1 MQFRILGSLEA
12 VADGVTADLG
22 PPKQRSVLAILLMHA
37 GEIVPTDRLIDL
49 LWGDHPPRTAAH
61 SVQIYVSELR
71 KVLEPLSGG
80 RLIATRQPGYQLD
93 TPPETIDA
101 HEFEALVE
109 AGRKALEE
117 RDRGRGTDLLRLA
130 HQLWRGPALSDF
142 AYEEF
147 AQPYIRRL
155 HDLHLDAIEDLV
167 GALLEAGRTTEVL
180 SLLDA
185 AIREDPLRE
194 RSRELLMLAL
204 YRSGRHAEALRTY
217 ERLRVLLAEE
227 LGLDPSPPLQRMQER
242 VLLHDPSLLA
252 TPAAEAAEAT
262 VEARNP
268 YKGLRPFGEEDAADF
283 FGRDTLVEAVLD
295 RMRTGARLVALVGPS
310 GSGKSSV
317 LAAGVVPRL
326 RAGALPGSDRWVIAF
341 LVPGARPME
350 DIAAVISKATGVPV
364 GLTELLDAPAGGGP
378 GSALRMMPA
387 DARLVIV
394 MDHFEELF
402 TVTEET
408 VRRRFLQALAAAV
421 SRPDGQVIVLLTLRA
436 DFYDRPLSHTGFGEV
451 FVPAVMN
458 VLPMTAEEL
467 ESAVVGPVERVGVAV
482 EPALLA
488 PLLAETAD
496 QPGAL
501 PLMQYALT
509 DLFDRRTGAT
519 LTLAAYREIG
529 GLHGILSRRAETV
542 YTAMDPDQQ
551 RAAMQVFLRLVR
563 PGRGTIDSRR
573 RIPLQDLTDLDL
585 DPVVLSEV
593 LGAFAR
599 HRLLSFDRD
608 PVSGVGVVEVAHEA
622 LLREWDR
629 LSRWID
635 HYRTAIRRHET
646 LTAAVDEWELS
657 GRDEDY
663 LLTGSRLAESEAWSR
678 DAPLTLTGRE
688 RAFLEAG
695 LERRRAEQEREATR
709 LESQRRLERRARVRL
724 IGFATAVLVAV
735 GATGY
740 AVWVAGA
747 GPSRVAFMHGGG
759 GEMDM
764 LGEDGFERG
773 VSDFNLV
780 GTNRVYDEQGGV
792 SELRALSDEGMSLI
806 IVNGDLGDGWETA
819 VEAHPD
825 TRYVLMFPSDAPNV
839 SWFTSADQEGAFLAG
854 AAAAMKTKTG
864 VIGFIGGID
873 AWFIWP
879 FEAGFEA
886 GARAVDH
893 DVVVLSTYLATDGD
907 YGGFEDPLAGR
918 AAAVDLYD
926 QGADVVFHAAGRSGM
941 GLLEAA
947 RDQSR
952 TDRHLWAIGVDT
964 DQYQTVGSI
973 PGVVDA
979 ESLRRHILTSVL
991 KRADMGVYNVLE
1003 AYARGELQPG
1013 PYGLDLEDG
1022 GLSLSRSGGF
1032 IDEIYPRI
1040 DDLKAQIIAGAID
1053 VPCATK
1059 EQYDRAAE
1067 AAESQGVSVG
1077 ANGCRE

>member
-49 LWGDHPPRTAAH
+49 LWADHPPRTAAH

-71 KVLEPLSGG
+71 KVLEPLAGR

-109 AGRKALEE
+109 AGRKALDAGE
-117 RDRGRGTDLLRLA
+117 RERGTGLLRSA

-167 GALLEAGRTTEVL
+167 GAELEAGRTTEVL
-180 SLLDA
+180 PLLDA
-185 AIREDPLRE
+185 AVREDPLRE

-204 YRSGRHAEALRTY
+204 YRSGRHAEALRTF
-217 ERLRVLLAEE
+217 ERLRILLAEE

-242 VLLHDPSLLA
+242 VLLHDPSLLRA
-252 TPAAEAAEAT
+252 PAAGAAEAP

-268 YKGLRPFGEEDAADF
+268 YKGLRPFGEEDVADF

-295 RMRTGARLVALVGPS
+295 RLGSGARLVALVGPS

-317 LAAGVVPRL
+317 VAAGVVPRL
-326 RAGALPGSDRWVIAF
+326 RSGALPGSDRWVIAF
-341 LVPGARPME
+341 VVPGARPME
-350 DIAAVISKATGVPV
+350 DIEAVVSKATGLPV
-364 GLTELLDAPAGGGP
+364 GLAELLDAHDGGAP
-378 GSALRMMPA
+378 GSALRTMPA

-394 MDHFEELF
+394 MDQFEELF
-402 TVTEET
+402 TVTEEP
-408 VRRRFLQALAAAV
+408 VRRRFLEALAAAV
-421 SRPDGQVIVLLTLRA
+421 SRPGGQVVVLLTLRG
-436 DFYDRPLSHTGFGEV
+436 DFYDRPLSHAGFGEV

-467 ESAVVGPVERVGVAV
+467 ESAVVGPLEGVGVTV
-482 EPALLA
+482 EPGLLA
-488 PLLAETAD
+488 QLVAETAD

-501 PLMQYALT
+501 PLLQFALT
-509 DLFDRRTGAT
+509 DLFDHRTGAT

-542 YTAMDPDQQ
+542 YAAMDTDEQ

-608 PVSGVGVVEVAHEA
+608 PISGVAVVEVAHEA

-629 LSRWID
+629 LAGWID
-635 HYRTAIRRHET
+635 RYRTQIRRHET
-646 LTAAVDEWELS
+646 LAAAVEEWELS
-657 GRDEDY
+657 GRDDDY
-663 LLTGSRLAESEAWSR
+663 VLAGGRLAEFEAWSQE
-678 DAPLTLTGRE
+678 APLTLTTRE
-688 RAFLEAG
+688 RAYLEAG
-695 LERRRAEQEREATR
+695 LARRRADQEQEAAR
-709 LESQRRLERRARVRL
+709 LETQRRLERRARIRL
-724 IGFATAVLVAV
+724 LGLAAAVLVAV
-735 GATGY
+735 GALGY

-747 GPSRVAFMHGGG
+747 SPMRVAFMHGGR
-759 GEMDM
+759 GEMDT

-773 VSDFNLV
+773 VSAFNLI
-780 GTNRVYDEQGGV
+780 GTNRVYDERNGLI
-792 SELRALSDEGMSLI
+792 ELRSLSDEGVGLI
-806 IVNGDLGDGWETA
+806 IVNSGLADGWEEI
-819 VEAHPD
+819 VGAHPA
-825 TRYVLMFPSDAPNV
+825 TRYAFSFPYDAPNV
-839 SWFTSADQEGAFLAG
+839 SWFTSADQEGSFLAG
-854 AAAAMKTKTG
+854 AAAAEKTTTG
-864 VIGFIGGID
+864 VVGFIGGLD
-873 AWFIWP
+873 DWFIWQ

-886 GARAVDH
+886 GARAVDP
-893 DVVVLSTYLATDGD
+893 DIVVLSTYLAMD
-907 YGGFEDPLAGR
+907 YVAAFDDPLAGR
-918 AAAVDLYD
+918 AAAVELYER
-926 QGADVVFHAAGRSGM
+926 GADVVFHAAGTSGM

-952 TDRHLWAIGVDT
+952 PDRHLWAIGVDT

-979 ESLRRHILTSVL
+979 ESLRRHILTSML

-1003 AYARGELQPG
+1003 AYAKGKLRPG
-1013 PYGLDLEDG
+1013 PYGLDLENG
-1022 GLSLSRSGGF
+1022 GLDLSRSGGF
-1032 IDEIYPRI
+1032 IDDIYPRI
-1040 DDLKAQIIAGAID
+1040 ADLKAQIIAGVID
-1053 VPCATK
+1053 VPCAT
-1059 EQYDRAAE
+1059 EERRGRAAE
-1067 AAESQGVSVG
+1067 AAERQGVSVT